1 MLQAQ
6 TFINRAG
13 QANTVQDARLA
24 ALYNFILPRY
34 TDTTQANTNI
44 GTDSCG
50 ALIYIRST
58 GKIYKRLCNPKKW
71 QEIFTETDPF
81 FTISPAYYITDA
93 RITHWDSTYLWGN
106 HAIAGYASTIALAD
120 SITDLKSAIATKTNN
135 SDTAAMMAAAPR
147 VQRFL
152 DSITNVK
159 SSIATKTN
167 NSDTAAMMAAAPR
180 VQRFLD
186 SVTNLKTSISTKQNT
201 LTLTTTGTSGAA
213 TLTGATINIPQYSGS
228 NIGNANLT
236 LTGTR
241 TLTNA
246 GYQLSFLGGFESAV
260 NFQNALKLETST
272 TAKESIELELNNTYT
287 STGKRFRFRNLAA
300 GYMDVIGAANTR
312 IMTFNSTPFVTVGA
326 TVTRI
331 SDAIFSV
338 YGSIATSQGM
348 QITGSITSPTGSG
361 IELEN
366 QGGTTYFTSY
376 NRSGS
381 WLPAI
386 FRSGELNI
394 QNNGTQS
401 AKVFTNGNWAIQN
414 GGTFS
419 DIASARLQINS
430 TTQGF
435 LPPRM
440 TTTQINAI
448 SSPAVGLVVYN
459 TTLNVLCVFTGTW
472 QKMTTTT
479 M

>member
-1 MLQAQ
+1 MKGFLLSILMLIGIMTFAQ
-6 TFINRAG
+6 SSETID
-13 QANTVQDARLA
+13 ANV
-24 ALYNFILPRY
+24 
-34 TDTTQANTNI
+34 TDTVKVYNGTSTPMAGRLYQFKSLRIDSSAWFKKPVRFDDSVSFGGRVFVPLWLTN
-44 GTDSCG
+44 DS
-50 ALIYIRST
+50 SN
-58 GKIYKRLCNPKKW
+58 KI
-71 QEIFTETDPF
+71 
-81 FTISPAYYITDA
+81 
-93 RITHWDSTYLWGN
+93 
-106 HAIAGYASTIALAD
+106 ASTRFVKQNSYTINSNVALKLN
-120 SITDLKSAIATKTNN
+120 IN
-135 SDTAAMMAAAPR
+135 
-147 VQRFL
+147 
-152 DSITNVK
+152 
-159 SSIATKTN
+159 
-167 NSDTAAMMAAAPR
+167 DTAAMMAAAPR

-186 SVTNLKTSISTKQNT
+186 SVANLKTSIATKQNT

-213 TLTGATINIPQYSGS
+213 TFTGATLNIPQYSGS

-272 TAKESIELELNNTYT
+272 TAKESIEFELNNTYT

-300 GYMDVIGAANTR
+300 GYMDLIGAANTR
-312 IMTFNSTPFVTVGA
+312 IMTFNPTPFVTVGA

-331 SDAIFSV
+331 SDAMLSV

-376 NRSGS
+376 NRAGA
-381 WLPAI
+381 WLPSI
-386 FRSGELNI
+386 FRCGELNI
-394 QNNGTQS
+394 QNGGTQS

-448 SSPAVGLVVYN
+448 SSPALGLVVYN
-459 TTLNVLCVFTGTW
+459 TTLNVLCVYTGTW
-472 QKMTTTT
+472 QKMTTTS